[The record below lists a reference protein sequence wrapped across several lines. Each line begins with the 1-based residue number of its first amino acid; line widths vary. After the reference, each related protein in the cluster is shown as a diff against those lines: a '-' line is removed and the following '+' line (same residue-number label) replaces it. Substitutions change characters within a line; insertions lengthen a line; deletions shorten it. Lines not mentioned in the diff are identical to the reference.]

1 MRFMKKQRI
10 IIFFILSLIVSL
22 YVIEFQNVYA
32 ETIEEQIKN
41 VHKGAL
47 NISGRNNFN
56 NQCDDYVYYKL
67 RAMGIFSSKESSGTY
82 TQCNG
87 NSCYGLYSKIN
98 KTSMG
103 YLTDKY
109 PGSNA
114 LDNLSNNGKKDVY
127 NIVVSYHHQ
136 YDMTDDNPGAG
147 HVALIH
153 AIKGGYVY
161 LSENYAYNNIQQG
174 QPIKIKYSSF
184 KSSWNSMYGYTMGAV
199 VFSDPS
205 SKVISNPKATNITS
219 NGARIECDVNPAKTL
234 KAVQVTVWSDV
245 QGIDKHQWITKASSI
260 SGNHYI
266 FDMKVS
272 NFNYQRGLYKA
283 NIHVFYTDGTKDI
296 TTSPIQFTIPNPAVI
311 SNAKATNISNRGASI
326 ECDINPAKTLNVV
339 QVTVWSDVQG
349 IDKHQWITKATSIS
363 GNHYVFDMKVSSFNN
378 QRGLYKANIHVFY
391 TDGTKDITTS
401 PIQFTIPNNSAPL
414 AVLDVIRSEDY
425 RSIHIAGWAF
435 DRDEPSKSI
444 EIHVYVGK
452 PAGTAG
458 AIAIPVKADKYRKDV
473 NDAYRITGSHGYD
486 LTINTSIS
494 GNQTVYLYAIDSQG
508 GNNPCFKEVKV
519 DIKDTHQMEWFIKFE
534 PRCEA
539 KGIKI
544 RKCKV
549 CGMEDTDRIIFLDSL
564 GHDWDSGIITTKAT
578 CTEAGEKTYTCQRC
592 GKTKSE
598 SIDAIGHE
606 WEKYGKSYPCEE
618 THHYICKNC
627 GVLSYEKGPFVG
639 AKEHTIVIDK
649 AIEPT
654 YTKTGLTEGSHCS
667 VCGKVI
673 VKQNVIPVLAK
684 KTTTTKTTTT
694 KPTTTKSTTTKPTTT
709 KPTKQQTVSEKP
721 KEIVGV
727 GTISSDGTTLTDVDG
742 IKYYVSEKLTNDK
755 LSKGI
760 SLADKKS
767 AGKYK
772 ITKIIKTNGK
782 VTGGTV
788 TYMKPYNKNCITA
801 NVKVS
806 IIISG
811 AKFKVT
817 AIAKKAFMGC
827 KSLTKVTIKKNVKYI
842 GNSAFE
848 NCTSLKTVICKSV
861 RLTKIGERVFCGD
874 KNLKRISF
882 KSTQIKKIGKNAFRR
897 INKRAKI
904 SVPKKRLKKYKK
916 MIKNAG
922 APKKVKIKK

>member
-1 MRFMKKQRI
+1 MKSKIKKILCYILVSILVISYMPSNNVSCVDAASGITTSMIDVICQKYGYSVGRYWTYKGDENKNKYTASDTKAGVNGYKGYTFGGGSQCWAFARFLMSQVAGEKVGTGSWKRI
-10 IIFFILSLIVSL
+10 SAANATSIKVGDVVCIGDKVHTAVAYKDLGNGKFQFIEIW
-22 YVIEFQNVYA
+22 
-32 ETIEEQIKN
+32 T
-41 VHKGAL
+41 
-47 NISGRNNFN
+47 
-56 NQCDDYVYYKL
+56 
-67 RAMGIFSSKESSGTY
+67 SGTY
-82 TQCNG
+82 
-87 NSCYGLYSKIN
+87 
-98 KTSMG
+98 
-103 YLTDKY
+103 
-109 PGSNA
+109 
-114 LDNLSNNGKKDVY
+114 
-127 NIVVSYHHQ
+127 
-136 YDMTDDNPGAG
+136 G
-147 HVALIH
+147 HVIK
-153 AIKGGYVY
+153 KGGYNGTANNTLASVKNMGLQY
-161 LSENYAYNNIQQG
+161 IYRYNG
-174 QPIKIKYSSF
+174 TPT
-184 KSSWNSMYGYTMGAV
+184 GT
-199 VFSDPS
+199 
-205 SKVISNPKATNITS
+205 VIVNEKATNITS
-219 NGARIECDVNPAKTL
+219 NGAKIECDVNPAKTL

-245 QGIDKHQWITKASSI
+245 QGIDKHQWITKASSV

-349 IDKHQWITKATSIS
+349 IDKHQWITKASSIS
-363 GNHYVFDMKVSSFNN
+363 GNHYIFDMKVSNFNN

-391 TDGTKDITTS
+391 TDGTKDITSS
-401 PIQFTIPNNSAPL
+401 PLQFTIPENTAPL
-414 AVLDVIRSEDY
+414 AVLDVIRSEDFK
-425 RSIHIAGWAF
+425 SIHIAGWAF
-435 DRDEPSKSI
+435 DPDEPSKSI

-458 AIAIPVKADKYRKDV
+458 IPATPVTADMYRKDV

-486 LTINTSIS
+486 LTINTTVS
-494 GNQTVYLYAIDSQG
+494 GNQTVYLYALDSQG

-519 DIKDTHQMEWFIKFE
+519 DIKNTHQMEWYTLREPKCETNGDKIK
-534 PRCEA
+534 
-539 KGIKI
+539 
-544 RKCKV
+544 KCKV
-549 CGMEDTDRIIFLDSL
+549 CGETDASTFTVIEPL

-578 CTEAGEKTYTCQRC
+578 CTEAGEKTYTCKRC

-673 VKQNVIPVLAK
+673 VKQEVIPVLVKKTSTTETPATK
-684 KTTTTKTTTT
+684 TSTTKTTTTKTTTT
-694 KPTTTKSTTTKPTTT
+694 KTQTTKPTN
-709 KPTKQQTVSEKP
+709 QQTVSEKP
-721 KEIVGV
+721 KVIVGV
-727 GTISSDGTTLTDVDG
+727 GTISSDGTILTDADG

-760 SLADKKS
+760 SLADQKS

-861 RLTKIGERVFCGD
+861 RLTKIGERVFYGD
-874 KNLKRISF
+874 KNLKSISF
-882 KSTQIKKIGKNAFRR
+882 KSTKIKKIGKNAFRR

-904 SVPKKRLKKYKK
+904 SVPPKRLKKYKK